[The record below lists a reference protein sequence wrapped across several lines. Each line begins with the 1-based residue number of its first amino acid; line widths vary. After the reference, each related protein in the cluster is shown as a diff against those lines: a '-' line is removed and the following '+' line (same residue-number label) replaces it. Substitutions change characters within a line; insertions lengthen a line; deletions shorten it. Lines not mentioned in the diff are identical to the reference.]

1 MARGDD
7 AKNPS
12 TAEYNI
18 AAICLLILLSPLPMR
33 LLQRTLFDGQHT
45 SYVAPGGR
53 IRTSFLPAGVG
64 SSLPLP
70 CKCATMAKFPGCPRS
85 VVDGNVFR
93 RWPIARS

>member
-1 MARGDD
+1 MASEDD
-7 AKNPS
+7 AKKPNA
-12 TAEYNI
+12 AEYNT

-70 CKCATMAKFPGCPRS
+70 CKCATMANSRDAPEASWMVTFFGVGR
-85 VVDGNVFR
+85 
-93 RWPIARS
+93 